1 MLALCWH
8 AHTLAA
14 FRVATSRVETK
25 KTLPLQTTPTLSL
38 RVKHKFELSISNIT
52 LHYITTSLTSISFFC
67 LDFDRNTHGLVCLH
81 FWLKTQK
88 HLCFV
93 ASSPV
98 STCFLS
104 NQTLQTTLELSW
116 VGLSWVE
123 LSCLWLPFHAM
134 ADTRRYT
141 PPNQFSQLSFT
152 FFFIFSL
159 FLILYAWFIL
169 IDFQIG
175 YLLLL
180 ES

>member
-93 ASSPV
+93 ASLLPALSALV
-98 STCFLS
+98 SCQIKLFKQHL
-104 NQTLQTTLELSW
+104 NWVGLGWVELSW
-116 VGLSWVE
+116 VACGFHSMPWLTPGATLLPINSVSFLS
-123 LSCLWLPFHAM
+123 P
-134 ADTRRYT
+134 
-141 PPNQFSQLSFT
+141 
-152 FFFIFSL
+152 FSL
-159 FLILYAWFIL
+159 FLVYFLYYMLGSF
-169 IDFQIG
+169 
-175 YLLLL
+175 
-180 ES
+180 